1 MTRENLVRRIAALV
15 VDRPG
20 AVIVAFLVVTAG
32 FATGLPA
39 VSTDAGTEGFTED
52 LPSTTALEK
61 VQGLFEPPFDP
72 AEGTT
77 QLIQSSQNVLAKPSL
92 LRMLTTLERIEDDP
106 GFRVESTSSAASLVA
121 RELDPTATTLD
132 AQVEAVERASPEELD
147 RAVDRAA
154 TNPAFRALVSDDFN
168 ARAGTA
174 LATIAL
180 IEHALPTDPPS
191 AGSGSD
197 DPLTPLQVRMQG
209 VVTADIVVFG
219 SGVLAAETTT
229 VIADSLLIIVPA
241 ASLLILVFLVY
252 AYRDPADL
260 ALGVL
265 SLAMTLVWTFG
276 FLGLA
281 GIAFT
286 QLLVAVPPLLLA
298 VGIDFGIHVVNRYRE
313 ERVRGLSPTDSMDIA
328 GRQLLVAFFIVT
340 GTTVIGFAANATSSL
355 KPIADFGITAAVGI
369 TFTFLV
375 FGVFLPAAKVWT
387 DTQRDRL
394 GIPALWQ
401 RPLGQEGSVLG
412 AVLPVGVVVARRA
425 PGVFLVVVLLVAGAS
440 ASYGAGIDTSFSE
453 DDFLPRTDQPEYIT
467 SLPEPFR
474 PGEYTTPETIDFLEE
489 NFESAEDDVVTV
501 LVEGPLTE
509 DFALESIHRAG
520 RNPPSTVITDRR
532 DARADSIVTVIQMY
546 AERDPEFARLVARN
560 DIDGNGIPDDS
571 LEEIYEALL
580 DSPVRDSTLTY
591 ITEDFRSARIVY
603 RVESDAEQREV
614 AADAVTL
621 SRRHRLTGT
630 ATGTIV
636 VFQAVSDLIFET
648 AVDSLVIALVLTA
661 VFLVFIYRVTL
672 GVGSLG
678 IVNLLPIAVSIALIA
693 GSMRLLGIPF
703 NALTATV
710 FSVALGLGID
720 YSAHVIHRVAEEL
733 AETGDVFAAL
743 ENTTRGTGG
752 ALTGSMLTTVSGIGV
767 LGLAITPIL
776 GQFGLVVA
784 LSVVYSY
791 VSALVVTPAAVVLW
805 ARLLTAW
812 NTLRIETSVPGE
824 IRQG

>member
-1 MTRENLVRRIAALV
+1 MSQDNLVRRVAGLV
-15 VDRPG
+15 VDRPA
-20 AVIVAFLVVTAG
+20 AVVVAFLVVTAG

-52 LPSTTALEK
+52 LPSTNALEK
-61 VQGLFEPPFDP
+61 VEGLFEPPFDP
-72 AEGTT
+72 PEGTT

-92 LRMLTTLERIEDDP
+92 LRMLATLERIESDP
-106 GFRVESTSSAASLVA
+106 GFRVKSTSSAASLVA
-121 RELDPTATTLD
+121 QQLDPDATTPE
-132 AQVEAVERASPEELD
+132 AQTEAVEGATPAEIA
-147 RAVDRAA
+147 RAVDRAGE
-154 TNPAFRALVSDDFN
+154 NPAFRALLSDDYN
-168 ARAGTA
+168 ERAGSA
-174 LATIAL
+174 GATIA
-180 IEHALPTDPPS
+180 IVTHALPAEPPS
-191 AGSGSD
+191 AGSGTD
-197 DPLTPLQVRMQG
+197 DPLTPLQERMQH
-209 VVTADIVVFG
+209 VVSADIVVFG
-219 SGVLAAETTT
+219 SGILAAETGT

-241 ASLLILVFLVY
+241 ASLLILTFLLY

-260 ALGVL
+260 ALGVI
-265 SLAMTLVWTFG
+265 SLAMTIVWTFG

-313 ERVRGLSPTDSMDIA
+313 ERVKGRSPTVSMDIA

-355 KPIADFGITAAVGI
+355 KPIADFGITAAIGI

-375 FGVFLPAAKVWT
+375 FGVFLPAAKVLV

-394 GIPALWQ
+394 GIPAFGQ
-401 RPLGQEGSVLG
+401 RPLGQEGSRLG
-412 AVLPVGVVVARRA
+412 AVLPVGVVIARRA
-425 PGVFLVVVLLVAGAS
+425 PGIFLVLVLLLAGVS
-440 ASYGAGIDTSFSE
+440 ANYGAGIDTTFSE
-453 DDFLPRTDQPEYIT
+453 DDFLPRTDQPVYIT
-467 SLPEPFR
+467 SLPEPFK
-474 PGEYTTPETIDFLEE
+474 PGVYTTPETIDFLEE
-489 NFESAEDDVVTV
+489 NFESAEDDVVIV

-509 DFALESIHRAG
+509 DYALESIQRAG
-520 RNPPSTVITDRR
+520 ENPPTTLVVDRR
-532 DARADSIVTVIQMY
+532 DARAESIVTVIRQY
-546 AERDPEFARLVARN
+546 AARDPEFAALVARN
-560 DIDGNGIPDDS
+560 DLDGNGIPDDG
-571 LEEIYEALL
+571 LDQVYDALL
-580 DSPVRDSTLTY
+580 DSPVRDTALTY
-591 ITEDFRSARIVY
+591 LTDDYRSARIVY
-603 RVESDAEQREV
+603 RVESDAEQDVV
-614 AADAVTL
+614 AGDAVTVAE
-621 SRRHRLTGT
+621 RHRLQAT

-636 VFQAVSDLIFET
+636 VFQAVSGLIFET
-648 AVDSLVIALVLTA
+648 AVESLVIALALTA

-672 GVGSLG
+672 GMGSLG
-678 IVNLLPIAVSIALIA
+678 IVNLVPIAVSIAFIA
-693 GSMRLLGIPF
+693 GSMRFLGIPF

-784 LSVVYSY
+784 LSVFYSY
-791 VSALVVTPAAVVLW
+791 LASIVVTPAAVVVW
-805 ARLLTAW
+805 ARLLEAW
-812 NTLRIETSVPGE
+812 RAARFGRPA
-824 IRQG
+824 RARA

>member
-1 MTRENLVRRIAALV
+1 MTRENLVRRIAGLV

-121 RELDPTATTLD
+121 QELDSTATTLD
-132 AQVEAVERASPEELD
+132 AQVDAVERASPEELD
-147 RAVDRAA
+147 LAVDRAA
-154 TNPAFRALVSDDFN
+154 TNPAFRALLSDDFN

-180 IEHALPTDPPS
+180 VEHALPTDPPS

-197 DPLTPLQVRMQG
+197 DPLTPLQVRMQS

-260 ALGVL
+260 ALGIL

-313 ERVRGLSPTDSMDIA
+313 ERVKGLSPTVSMDIA

-340 GTTVIGFAANATSSL
+340 GTTVIGFAANASSSL

-394 GIPALWQ
+394 GIPSLWQ

-474 PGEYTTPETIDFLEE
+474 PGEYTTPETLDFLEE

-509 DFALESIHRAG
+509 DFALESIQRAG
-520 RNPPSTVITDRR
+520 RDPPSTVITDRR
-532 DARADSIVTVIQMY
+532 DARAESIVTVIQMY

-580 DSPVRDSTLTY
+580 DSPVRETTLTY

-661 VFLVFIYRVTL
+661 VFLVFIYRLTL
-672 GVGSLG
+672 GMGSLG

-733 AETGDVFAAL
+733 SETGDVFAAL

-784 LSVVYSY
+784 LSVFYSY
-791 VSALVVTPAAVVLW
+791 ASALVVTPAAIVLW
-805 ARLLTAW
+805 ARLLAAW
-812 NTLRIETSVPGE
+812 NAVRFETAVPGQHRE
-824 IRQG
+824 G

>member
-1 MTRENLVRRIAALV
+1 MV